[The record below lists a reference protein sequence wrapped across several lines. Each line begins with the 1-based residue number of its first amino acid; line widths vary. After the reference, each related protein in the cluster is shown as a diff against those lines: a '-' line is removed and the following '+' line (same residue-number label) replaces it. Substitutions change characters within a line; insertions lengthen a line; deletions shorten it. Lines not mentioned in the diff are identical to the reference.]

1 MLTDVVVVGGGIA
14 GLTCAMGLRASGL
27 RVVVLEGDERLGGRA
42 SSWTCPVTGD
52 PLHIGPH
59 IFLDSY
65 PNFFALLDAC
75 GTRDRVVWEQDG
87 AFVTMVDGRHEIPI
101 RRSGLPAPFHYVPS
115 LMADPEVS
123 FLDLVS
129 NWPIVE
135 LALSADDAAVRRF
148 DALDAKTMLIEAG
161 VTPRFLERFW
171 AFTALAIMNVPLERC
186 SAGALLRFY
195 RYLLGREEVRVGFAN
210 TGLGDVYAPACREM
224 LEREGTE
231 VRTNARVREILTEEN
246 PAGGPPRVAGVLLED
261 GTRIAARRVVAA
273 LPPGALRNLA
283 RPEWAELAPFSHL
296 EKFKSVPYVAPY
308 LWFDRKLTRR
318 QFWARVWREGDY
330 NCDFYD
336 LSNINRGYRQSPSII
351 TSNVIGSDRILAAT
365 DEAIIEKTLA
375 ELSEYLPEA
384 REAKLR
390 HATVHRIPM
399 AIHAPEPGTE
409 SLRPPV
415 RTPVGGLVLAGDWI
429 DTGFPSSMESAAAAG
444 WMAAEAIL
452 EDVGQPRSLVRRQDP
467 PGGLVP
473 WLGTLVKRSLSIKP
487 PPKRLRELAA
497 GDA

>member
-1 MLTDVVVVGGGIA
+1 MLTDVIVIGGESP
-14 GLTCAMGLRASGL
+14 GLPAPWGSGPGL
-27 RVVVLEGDERLGGRA
+27 RVIVLEGDTTRRRA

-65 PNFFALLDAC
+65 PNFFAFLDEC
-75 GTRDRVVWEQDG
+75 GTRDRAREQDG
-87 AFVTMVDGRHEIPI
+87 AFVTMVDGQREIPI
-101 RRSGLPAPFHYVPS
+101 RRSGLPAPYHYVPS
-115 LMADPEVS
+115 LLVDPAVS
-123 FLDLVS
+123 FTDLLS

-135 LALSADDAAVRRF
+135 LALSMDEGAVHRF
-148 DALDAKTMLIEAG
+148 DARDAKTLLLEAG
-161 VTPRFLERFW
+161 VTPRFVERFW

-195 RYLLGREEVRVGFAN
+195 RYLLGRDDVRVGFAN
-210 TGLGDVYAPACREM
+210 TGLGDVYAPACRDA
-224 LEREGTE
+224 LERAGTE
-231 VRTNARVREILTEEN
+231 VRTGARVREILAE
-246 PAGGPPRVAGVLLED
+246 GPRVVSGVVLED
-261 GTRIAARRVVAA
+261 GTRIDARRVVAA

-283 RPEWAELAPFSHL
+283 RPEWSELAPFSDL
-296 EKFKSVPYVAPY
+296 SKFKSVPYVAPY
-308 LWFDRKLTRR
+308 LWFDRKLTRK